1 MGEVEQFDKPLGR
14 LWLLWLFVAG
24 GGLVYELQN
33 FDLVVL
39 LIHVQGAYCK
49 RDLGITPILERD
61 RIDHVFKLVFVD
73 ALFSLL
79 VHRLLLLLPGHREVL
94 LFGCLHL
101 LLLE

>member
-39 LIHVQGAYCK
+39 LIHV
-49 RDLGITPILERD
+49 
-61 RIDHVFKLVFVD
+61 
-73 ALFSLL
+73 
-79 VHRLLLLLPGHREVL
+79 
-94 LFGCLHL
+94 
-101 LLLE
+101 